1 MNHTTRRCR
10 ACYAALHFEPEWKTL
25 CKSCYAASKK
35 REQAQLQ
42 AEVAGLRSLVD
53 ALTERVAALERAL
66 AAAEASA
73 ETAAHVRAEAEAR
86 AWHALA
92 HARALTAWADTVTAI
107 VPDTVSLPP
116 RPPVPVEL
124 EADL

>member
-42 AEVAGLRSLVD
+42 AEVAGLRAELAVLRQRQGIEPAMVRTLLQLCHPDKHGDSPAATRATQFL
-53 ALTERVAALERAL
+53 LTLKRS
-66 AAAEASA
+66 EA
-73 ETAAHVRAEAEAR
+73 TQ
-86 AWHALA
+86 
-92 HARALTAWADTVTAI
+92 
-107 VPDTVSLPP
+107 
-116 RPPVPVEL
+116 
-124 EADL
+124 